1 MPKPT
6 DREKLVDAIHES
18 VRAFVEGNGGKT
30 WIVGPIRV
38 DVHKA
43 TSYSVIV
50 ECVGEPPKWRAEDKT

>member
-6 DREKLVDAIHES
+6 GREKLVDGVHEA
-18 VRAFVEGNGGKT
+18 VRAFVEGNGGKV

-50 ECVGEPPKWRAEDKT
+50 ECVGEPPTWSSPNK